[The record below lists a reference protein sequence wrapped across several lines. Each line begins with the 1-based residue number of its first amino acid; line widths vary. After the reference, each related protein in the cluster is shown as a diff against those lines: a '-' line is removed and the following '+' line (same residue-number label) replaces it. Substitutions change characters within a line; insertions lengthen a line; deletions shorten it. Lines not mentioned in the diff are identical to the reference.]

1 MINLATLK
9 LLAKT
14 GTLWVVLGVL
24 AATHTSA
31 YLIGRAHAKA
41 AVAEQ
46 QVKIAQK
53 ETKAVVKEA
62 ERRAPV
68 VAKKEGQ
75 ARAAAQ
81 RIETAKKD
89 IYYATSNR
97 QINTSCDLSDAEF
110 NGYDVLADE
119 INSAASR
126 NSVRR

>member
-9 LLAKT
+9 LFAKT
-14 GTLWVVLGVL
+14 GTLWVVLGL
-24 AATHTSA
+24 LLTTHTSA
-31 YLIGRAHAKA
+31 YLIGRAHAKTSI
-41 AVAEQ
+41 AEQ
-46 QVKIAQK
+46 QVKVAQK
-53 ETKAVVKEA
+53 ETKAAVKEA

-89 IYYATSNR
+89 LYYATSNR
-97 QINTSCDLSDAEF
+97 QINPNCDLSDAEF
-110 NGYDVLADE
+110 NGYDMLADE
-119 INSAASR
+119 INAAASR